1 MALGTGMS
9 LQMDVGD
16 LAPELGYLGVP
27 GLGDYAYTHWEW
39 GQFLRALTRGPA
51 ASTPFLSSLSFCM
64 VATALSKPSRC
75 CGGVP
80 AVFSA
85 VFSWVLRAA
94 CIRSGHPCPP
104 LLPSPPS
111 LSDRTSFV
119 TPQTCSSSCCFP
131 HKLME

>member
-1 MALGTGMS
+1 MTKGFVALGTGMS

-64 VATALSKPSRC
+64 VATEQTPQVLWVGPCCIRC
-75 CGGVP
+75 C
-80 AVFSA
+80 VFLGPQSS
-85 VFSWVLRAA
+85 VYLFWSSV
-94 CIRSGHPCPP
+94 
-104 LLPSPPS
+104 PSPPAVTI
-111 LSDRTSFV
+111 LAFGLDEFCDPHATS
-119 TPQTCSSSCCFP
+119 PS
-131 HKLME
+131 KLME